1 LKLLHDL
8 LNKDDVKDNEG
19 IVAIKNAEN
28 DDDDDDNVDML
39 CKCKFNDDDRCYSG
53 YHHRC
58 YILCCS
64 QQRILIEIIINIYV
78 FHVI

>member
-1 LKLLHDL
+1 MKLLHDL

-28 DDDDDDNVDML
+28 DDDDDDNVDKS
-39 CKCKFNDDDRCYSG
+39 CKCKFNDDDRRYSG

-58 YILCCS
+58 YMLFCS
-64 QQRILIEIIINIYV
+64 QQRILIEIIINIYI
-78 FHVI
+78 FHAI

>member
-1 LKLLHDL
+1 MKLLHDL

-19 IVAIKNAEN
+19 TVAIEN
-28 DDDDDDNVDML
+28 DDDDDNVDMS
-39 CKCKFNDDDRCYSG
+39 CKCKFNDDDRCYSD

-58 YILCCS
+58 YMLCCF
-64 QQRILIEIIINIYV
+64 QQRILIEIIINIYL